1 MGATEAWAGTVA
13 SALILLISVCLV
25 LLSGALRNGH
35 AIGGAIKAM
44 KAALTD
50 EPPSRRALLSR
61 VAGTLVPR
69 EHARALTGL
78 RIPVP
83 AGLPGRMY
91 HQESSAQDRIPAAF
105 RVWHRPAVSRR
116 TASARQAVHHRIG
129 ADRSP
134 IADGASL
141 EAGPRL
147 HASLIVHRLSAKTD
161 GKPRLTEMSFVQRKN
176 DLLAIL
182 GPSGAGKTSL
192 FSALVGELKLED
204 GELYLGELP
213 LRTHGGQ
220 IREKLGFVPQ
230 DEHLF
235 RTFTVRKLL
244 RYSFELRSAI
254 SKASRDQRVVE
265 VCEQLDIGEQ
275 LDQLIGTLSGGQ
287 RKRVSIAVEL
297 LNEPMLLM
305 LDEPTSGL
313 DAGMDREVLE
323 CLQKYA
329 ASDKTVIV
337 ITHSTEHLWL
347 ADRVL
352 VVASGGRPVYFGS
365 ADGVLKELGATT
377 YAELMRKLISDPGPA
392 ATAYQNGPAV
402 IEAVEEAE
410 RIAQVTPY
418 RGGSFTVRRDLVVTG
433 LRQLWVL
440 IRRQI
445 ALILTRGSLNRSDRH
460 HPVRRL
466 GGSLTVLGP
475 LLIAGGG
482 AAIAGLVS
490 GRYGL
495 GPGHGVHGSTSAAS
509 ALSLLITLC
518 MLTGQALTYSDI
530 VNDYPIIRREH
541 RTGTFTLP
549 VITAKWLVFALVA
562 VLQAL
567 LITSVYLWLRP
578 GPAYSVGL
586 GSVAE
591 LFTDLAAVTVA
602 AMTLGLL
609 ISAALPKLEQAIA
622 VVTGVSIAQI
632 ALNGVASN
640 LSGNVGM
647 NIASMVLPSR
657 WGLAATAASID
668 LRRISPTA
676 NPDALWH
683 HSVSQWTLDLA
694 MLGALTGA
702 YFLLSGWLLSRRLN
716 KPDK

>member
-1 MGATEAWAGTVA
+1 MIALEAVGEVVGTVA
-13 SALILLISVCLV
+13 ERPAEGEPAHAAHLL
-25 LLSGALRNGH
+25 A
-35 AIGGAIKAM
+35 
-44 KAALTD
+44 
-50 EPPSRRALLSR
+50 
-61 VAGTLVPR
+61 
-69 EHARALTGL
+69 GL
-78 RIPVP
+78 RLPVP
-83 AGLPGRMY
+83 AQLPGRMY
-91 HQESSAQDRIPAAF
+91 HQESPVQVRPLAAF
-105 RVWHRPAVSRR
+105 GIWHRLALSRWA
-116 TASARQAVHHRIG
+116 ASALQAIRYRVSTG
-129 ADRSP
+129 GSSP
-134 IADGASL
+134 ADGSSPAGSAL
-141 EAGPRL
+141 EVIPL
-147 HASLIVHRLSAKTD
+147 LPASLIVYGLSAKTD

-192 FSALVGELKLED
+192 FSALVGELKPENGD
-204 GELYLGELP
+204 LYFGELP
-213 LRTHGGQ
+213 LRTHGAQ

-244 RYSFELRSAI
+244 RYSFELRTATD
-254 SKASRDQRVVE
+254 KARRDQRIVE
-265 VCEQLDIGEQ
+265 VCEQLEISEQ
-275 LDQLIGTLSGGQ
+275 IDQLIGTLSGGQ

-297 LNEPMLLM
+297 LSEPTLLM

-323 CLQKYA
+323 DLQKYA
-329 ASDKTVIV
+329 ARDKTVIV
-337 ITHSTEHLWL
+337 ITHSTEHLGL

-377 YAELMRKLISDPGPA
+377 YADLMKKLMSDPEPA

-402 IEAVEEAE
+402 IEAAEEAE
-410 RIAQVTPY
+410 RMTQVTPDS
-418 RGGSFTVRRDLVVTG
+418 GGSPAVRRGPVVIG
-433 LRQLWVL
+433 LRRLWVL

-445 ALILTRGSLNRSDRH
+445 ALILTRGSLNRSDTH

-466 GGSLTVLGP
+466 GGVLTVLGP

-482 AAIAGLVS
+482 ATLAGLVS
-490 GRYGL
+490 GSDGL
-495 GPGHGVHGSTSAAS
+495 GPGHGIHGSTSAS
-509 ALSLLITLC
+509 TALSLLITLS

-530 VNDYPIIRREH
+530 VNDYPTIRREH
-541 RTGTFTLP
+541 RTGTLTLP

-567 LITSVYLWLRP
+567 LITSVYLRLRP
-578 GPAYSVGL
+578 GPAHSVTL
-586 GSVAE
+586 GSVVE
-591 LFTDLAAVTVA
+591 LFTDLAAMTVA

-640 LSGNVGM
+640 LSGDLGM

-668 LRRISPTA
+668 LRGISPTA

-683 HSVSQWTLDLA
+683 HLVSQWTLDLG

-702 YFLLSGWLLSRRLN
+702 YFLLARWLLARRLN
-716 KPDK
+716 KPDT

>member
-1 MGATEAWAGTVA
+1 
-13 SALILLISVCLV
+13 
-25 LLSGALRNGH
+25 
-35 AIGGAIKAM
+35 
-44 KAALTD
+44 
-50 EPPSRRALLSR
+50 
-61 VAGTLVPR
+61 
-69 EHARALTGL
+69 
-78 RIPVP
+78 
-83 AGLPGRMY
+83 
-91 HQESSAQDRIPAAF
+91 
-105 RVWHRPAVSRR
+105 
-116 TASARQAVHHRIG
+116 
-129 ADRSP
+129 
-134 IADGASL
+134 
-141 EAGPRL
+141 
-147 HASLIVHRLSAKTD
+147 
-161 GKPRLTEMSFVQRKN
+161 MSFVQRKN

-192 FSALVGELKLED
+192 FSALVGELKPENGD
-204 GELYLGELP
+204 LYFGELP
-213 LRTHGGQ
+213 LRTHGAQ

-244 RYSFELRSAI
+244 RYSFELRTATD
-254 SKASRDQRVVE
+254 KARRDQRIVE
-265 VCEQLDIGEQ
+265 VCAQLEISEQI
-275 LDQLIGTLSGGQ
+275 DQLIGTLSGGQ

-297 LNEPMLLM
+297 LSEPTLLM

-323 CLQKYA
+323 DLQKYA
-329 ASDKTVIV
+329 ATDKTVIV
-337 ITHSTEHLWL
+337 ITHSTEHLGL

-352 VVASGGRPVYFGS
+352 VVAAGGRPVYFGS

-377 YAELMRKLISDPGPA
+377 YADLMKKLMSDPEPA

-402 IEAVEEAE
+402 IEAAEEAE
-410 RIAQVTPY
+410 RMTRVTPDS
-418 RGGSFTVRRDLVVTG
+418 GGSPAVRRGPVVIG
-433 LRQLWVL
+433 LRRLWVL

-445 ALILTRGSLNRSDRH
+445 ALILTRGSLNRSDTH

-466 GGSLTVLGP
+466 GGVLTVLGP

-482 AAIAGLVS
+482 ATLAGLVS
-490 GRYGL
+490 GSDGL
-495 GPGHGVHGSTSAAS
+495 GPGHGIHGSTSAS
-509 ALSLLITLC
+509 TALSLLITLS

-530 VNDYPIIRREH
+530 VNDYPTIRREH
-541 RTGTFTLP
+541 RTGTLTLP

-567 LITSVYLWLRP
+567 LITSVYLRLRP
-578 GPAYSVGL
+578 GPAHSVTL
-586 GSVAE
+586 GSVVE
-591 LFTDLAAVTVA
+591 LFTDLAAMTVA

-640 LSGNVGM
+640 LSGDLGM

-668 LRRISPTA
+668 LRGISPTA

-683 HSVSQWTLDLA
+683 HLVSQWTLDLG

-702 YFLLSGWLLSRRLN
+702 YFLLARWLLARRLN
-716 KPDK
+716 KPDT

>member
-1 MGATEAWAGTVA
+1 M
-13 SALILLISVCLV
+13 
-25 LLSGALRNGH
+25 R
-35 AIGGAIKAM
+35 
-44 KAALTD
+44 
-50 EPPSRRALLSR
+50 
-61 VAGTLVPR
+61 
-69 EHARALTGL
+69 
-78 RIPVP
+78 
-83 AGLPGRMY
+83 Y
-91 HQESSAQDRIPAAF
+91 
-105 RVWHRPAVSRR
+105 
-116 TASARQAVHHRIG
+116 RIG

-134 IADGASL
+134 PADRSSL
-141 EAGPRL
+141 ETGPVL
-147 HASLIVHRLSAKTD
+147 PASLIVHGLSAKTD

-192 FSALVGELKLED
+192 FSALVGELKPED
-204 GELYLGELP
+204 GDLYLGELP
-213 LRTHGGQ
+213 LRTHGAQ

-254 SKASRDQRVVE
+254 GKACRDQRVVE
-265 VCEQLDIGEQ
+265 ICEQLDISEQ
-275 LDQLIGTLSGGQ
+275 IDQLIGTLSGGQ
-287 RKRVSIAVEL
+287 RKRVSIAAEL
-297 LNEPMLLM
+297 LSEPMLLM

-323 CLQKYA
+323 YLQKYA
-329 ASDKTVIV
+329 ATDKTVIV

-365 ADGVLKELGATT
+365 ADGVLKGLGATT

-402 IEAVEEAE
+402 TEAVEEAE
-410 RIAQVTPY
+410 RMAQVTPY
-418 RGGSFTVRRDLVVTG
+418 RGGGPAVRRDPVLTG

-445 ALILTRGSLNRSDRH
+445 ALVLTRGSLNRSDRH

-466 GGSLTVLGP
+466 GGGLTVLGP

-490 GRYGL
+490 GGDGL
-495 GPGHGVHGSTSAAS
+495 GPGHGPHGSTSAAS
-509 ALSLLITLC
+509 ALSLLTTLS

-530 VNDYPIIRREH
+530 VNDYPTIRREH
-541 RTGTFTLP
+541 RTGTLTLP

-567 LITSVYLWLRP
+567 LITSVYLRLRP

-586 GSVAE
+586 GPVAE
-591 LFTDLAAVTVA
+591 LFADLAAVTVA

-622 VVTGVSIAQI
+622 VVTGLSIAQI

-640 LSGNVGM
+640 LSGNAGM

-668 LRRISPTA
+668 LRRIAPTA

-683 HSVSQWTLDLA
+683 HTVSQWTMNLA

-702 YFLLSGWLLSRRLN
+702 YFLLSSWVLVRRLN

>member
-1 MGATEAWAGTVA
+1 MGAMKAWAGAVA
-13 SALILLISVCLV
+13 SALVLLISVCLV

-35 AIGGAIKAM
+35 ALGGAIKAM
-44 KAALTD
+44 NAALTD

-105 RVWHRPAVSRR
+105 RVWRRPAVSRR
-116 TASARQAVHHRIG
+116 TTSARQAIHHRIG

-213 LRTHGGQ
+213 LRTHGAQ

-244 RYSFELRSAI
+244 RYSFELRGAI
-254 SKASRDQRVVE
+254 SKARRDQRVVE
-265 VCEQLDIGEQ
+265 VGEQ

-297 LNEPMLLM
+297 LNEPILLM

-323 CLQKYA
+323 YLQKYA

-377 YAELMRKLISDPGPA
+377 
-392 ATAYQNGPAV
+392 
-402 IEAVEEAE
+402 
-410 RIAQVTPY
+410 
-418 RGGSFTVRRDLVVTG
+418 
-433 LRQLWVL
+433 
-440 IRRQI
+440 
-445 ALILTRGSLNRSDRH
+445 
-460 HPVRRL
+460 
-466 GGSLTVLGP
+466 
-475 LLIAGGG
+475 
-482 AAIAGLVS
+482 
-490 GRYGL
+490 
-495 GPGHGVHGSTSAAS
+495 
-509 ALSLLITLC
+509 
-518 MLTGQALTYSDI
+518 
-530 VNDYPIIRREH
+530 
-541 RTGTFTLP
+541 
-549 VITAKWLVFALVA
+549 
-562 VLQAL
+562 
-567 LITSVYLWLRP
+567 
-578 GPAYSVGL
+578 
-586 GSVAE
+586 
-591 LFTDLAAVTVA
+591 
-602 AMTLGLL
+602 
-609 ISAALPKLEQAIA
+609 
-622 VVTGVSIAQI
+622 
-632 ALNGVASN
+632 
-640 LSGNVGM
+640 
-647 NIASMVLPSR
+647 
-657 WGLAATAASID
+657 
-668 LRRISPTA
+668 
-676 NPDALWH
+676 
-683 HSVSQWTLDLA
+683 
-694 MLGALTGA
+694 
-702 YFLLSGWLLSRRLN
+702 
-716 KPDK
+716 